1 LTEKPFATRRQGVTD
16 KSKSKRP
23 IIRLI
28 SIDGSTLATSGK
40 SIVIGT
46 MDDTNSNHQFELDAT
61 VTRLK

>member
-46 MDDTNSNHQFELDAT
+46 VDDPNSNHQFELDAT